1 MAIVS
6 GFAPIN
12 TWDKF
17 LARSTINMS
26 TLNPRFHRR
35 PNRARLIRLKVVAKQ
50 KNFQFFL
57 DGKLL
62 FEGEDKAQPR
72 FQPNGRIGLICH
84 ETNPYFDNLVIEGDQ
99 IPASPV
105 TPMGEISI
113 YWGKIKSLISTL

>member
-1 MAIVS
+1 
-6 GFAPIN
+6 
-12 TWDKF
+12 
-17 LARSTINMS
+17 
-26 TLNPRFHRR
+26 
-35 PNRARLIRLKVVAKQ
+35 
-50 KNFQFFL
+50 
-57 DGKLL
+57 LL